1 VKLLQLNYWI
11 GLFIYLIDK
20 RIIKY
25 YWLCIEISNE
35 DCYIILDYIILTIDV
50 SKRELKI
57 NKVVKVSKLVVNNW
71 IMDSIIIN
79 NSYLI
84 LYKRE

>member
-1 VKLLQLNYWI
+1 MKLLQLNYWI
-11 GLFIYLIDK
+11 ELFIYLIDK

-25 YWLCIEISNE
+25 NWLCIEISNE